1 MRPIWIKIKGLNSF
15 LEPQEIDFQELTGEG
30 LFGIFGPTGSGKS
43 SILDGI
49 TLALYGTTARNSGNF
64 IHVST
69 DKALVDYIFS
79 VKTKETHTYRVTRG
93 FKRDPGRAGRSAGR

>member
-1 MRPIWIKIKGLNSF
+1 METLTEIIEKEKEYETGYWIKIKGLNSF

-49 TLALYGTTARNSGNF
+49 TLALYGTTARKQRKF
-64 IHVST
+64 
-69 DKALVDYIFS
+69 YPC
-79 VKTKETHTYRVTRG
+79 EYR
-93 FKRDPGRAGRSAGR
+93 

>member
-43 SILDGI
+43 SILERDHPGPVRHHSQKQRKFYPCEYRQGSGG
-49 TLALYGTTARNSGNF
+49 LYF
-64 IHVST
+64 FCE
-69 DKALVDYIFS
+69 D
-79 VKTKETHTYRVTRG
+79 
-93 FKRDPGRAGRSAGR
+93 